1 MALFPVHNLVEIPC
15 FPSKKHFVY
24 FTNGNEMFL
33 QSQQGLAAF
42 VEVNSCLEGAK
53 LHTLLGPFA
62 AAAAAEPPAP
72 TGSPCALPLFVCSPM
87 AVPLGLCL

>member
-1 MALFPVHNLVEIPC
+1 
-15 FPSKKHFVY
+15 
-24 FTNGNEMFL
+24 MFL

-72 TGSPCALPLFVCSPM
+72 TGSAM